1 MVFTSLVSVL
11 LAIPLQY
18 QQAYEEHC
26 SVTAELFKLN
36 QQCSYKSDISA
47 NLYHESGGMKLFMSN
62 SEVMVP
68 GKKRYFKAES
78 DSNGLNADLGH

>member
-1 MVFTSLVSVL
+1 MVSTSLASVL

-26 SVTAELFKLN
+26 SVTAEVFKLN

-47 NLYHESGGMKLFMSN
+47 NFYNESGGMKLFMSN
-62 SEVMVP
+62 SEVMVH
-68 GKKRYFKAES
+68 GKKKVFQSRI
-78 DSNGLNADLGH
+78 